1 MTTDLDTRIRRAMT
15 ELAEAAPPPPS
26 LPQLSSMAVSQ
37 AAPRR
42 LRLFVAATVVA
53 AGLIVAVVVAVRNDG
68 AGQIVNTPRLDVPVT
83 GSTAIGTTSAT
94 LERAANTTS
103 AAPISSTASEPT
115 SSTVISA
122 RPGDTL
128 GLSGVLL
135 GGLAIWGIDHV
146 AAPPTG
152 TTTSQLFGVLTADG
166 SRVDRGILIRT
177 SSGGAST
184 PIPTTPQP
192 PTGAS
197 APDPVKIRGQSE
209 TILSQAPGLDFFV
222 TWIEDNHTVTAMARG
237 IDQVSAIEM
246 LNNMRWNGDSAL
258 GFDPQSS
265 PLPLLTSATVSP
277 SDMTPVTWYRLSAN
291 DQAFTADGPDN
302 RLIVGNTTYLAPDVV
317 FSGVKQSNGYV
328 VCDTCRPYGI
338 VALAPTG
345 QVVVG
350 PQHLGGGSPN
360 DQNRLTDMALLDA
373 IAPVS
378 EPEIVALDRAA
389 TDRLGTLPVISSLA
403 VGPAMVEVR
412 GRDPLTITALCL
424 AVEAE
429 RTCNLLNQRHDSY
442 KPLPGTASAI
452 LNGRWYLLFTTD
464 SADDTA
470 LTVTTSNGV
479 TLTPTVVADAT
490 RRWQLYLVPDGASA
504 VSLSGPHLFPSP
516 SFARPPDNSA
526 STNAP
531 AIAAPANGGPTAGA
545 TTTTLDPHLLSS
557 YTVRRGDS
565 LYSIA
570 QSNGTTIDAIVHVNG
585 WREGPNHI
593 LLPGDQIHLPS

>member
-1 MTTDLDTRIRRAMT
+1 MTTDLDTRIRRAMI

-26 LPQLSSMAVSQ
+26 LPQLSWMAVSQ

-42 LRLFVAATVVA
+42 LRLFVGATVVA
-53 AGLIVAVVVAVRNDG
+53 AGLIVAIVVAVRNDG
-68 AGQIVNTPRLDVPVT
+68 ATQVVNTPRLDVPVT
-83 GSTAIGTTSAT
+83 ASTAVGTTSAT
-94 LERAANTTS
+94 LESAANTTS

-115 SSTVISA
+115 SSTIVSA

-128 GLSGVLL
+128 GLSGVLP

-146 AAPPTG
+146 AARPTG
-152 TTTSQLFGVLTADG
+152 TTTSQLFGVMTADG
-166 SRVDRGILIRT
+166 SRVDRGMLIRT

-184 PIPTTPQP
+184 PIPTSPGLP
-192 PTGAS
+192 PGAS
-197 APDPVKIRGQSE
+197 APDAVTVRGQSE
-209 TILSQAPGLDFFV
+209 TVVSQVPGLDFFV
-222 TWIEDNHTVTAMARG
+222 TWIENGHTITAMARG

-246 LNNMRWNGDSAL
+246 LNTMRWNGDSDL

-277 SDMTPVTWYRLSAN
+277 SDVTPVTWYRLSAD
-291 DQAFTADGPDN
+291 DQAFTVNSPDD
-302 RLIVGNTTYLAPDVV
+302 RLIVGNTTYLAPDVM
-317 FSGVKQSNGYV
+317 FNGVKQSNGYV
-328 VCDTCRPYGI
+328 VCDTCRPYSI

-350 PQHLGGGSPN
+350 PQHLGDGRPN
-360 DQNRLTDMALLDA
+360 DQDRQTDMALLDA
-373 IAPVS
+373 LAPVT

-389 TDRLGTLPVISSLA
+389 TDRLGTLPVISSHA
-403 VGPAMVEVR
+403 VGPATVEVR
-412 GRDPLTITALCL
+412 GRDPLTITALCV
-424 AVEAE
+424 AAEPE
-429 RTCNLLNQRHDSY
+429 RTCNLLNQQHDSY
-442 KPLPGTASAI
+442 KPLPGTASAV

-464 SADDTA
+464 SADDTEI
-470 LTVTTSNGV
+470 TITTSSGM
-479 TLTPTVVADAT
+479 TLTPTVVTDAT
-490 RRWQLYLVPDGASA
+490 RRWQLYLVPDGANA
-504 VSLSGPHLFPSP
+504 VSLTGPHLFPSP

-531 AIAAPANGGPTAGA
+531 AITAPANGGPTAGA
-545 TTTTLDPHLLSS
+545 TTTTVDPHLLSS

-570 QSNGTTIDAIVHVNG
+570 QSNGTTIDAIVQVNG